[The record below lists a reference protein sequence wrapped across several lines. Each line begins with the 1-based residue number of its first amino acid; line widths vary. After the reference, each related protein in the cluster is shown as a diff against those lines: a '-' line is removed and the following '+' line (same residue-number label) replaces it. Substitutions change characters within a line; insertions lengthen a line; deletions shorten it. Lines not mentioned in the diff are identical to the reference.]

1 MLVAMAVAGAF
12 AGLYI
17 GLQQA
22 PTPHHLPVAVVGSEL
37 ADAASAALGGSAD
50 VHAVDSAAA
59 ARALVRSHDVVAA
72 LVPGADGSTLAV
84 AGADGRSATGAATA
98 MLTRVADAGGV
109 PVTRT
114 QDIVPLVAAD
124 GQGIAGFYLVF
135 GTTLAAFVLAQIMN
149 SLGALAGLRVRVVVT
164 VIGSIA
170 AAVVVAVIAGPV
182 DGAVPAATGV
192 VIGVLALLAVAV
204 SLSTLAV
211 TALLGPIGVVVS
223 TLVFTTLGNA
233 TSGATV
239 STHLLPPLLSAVGGA
254 LPPGAA
260 FGAVTAASYF
270 DGAGTAR
277 ALLTLGLWIVGA
289 TIVVSAT
296 AARRRRRELTLTTPA
311 RTADG
316 RSRSTRSTA
325 ARAEAS
331 DRAAV
336 AVGDPQDSRS

>member
-1 MLVAMAVAGAF
+1 MSNESITNQRSSVPSLPPLRRVLPVLVVQVLVAMAIAGAF

-17 GLQQA
+17 GLQKA
-22 PTPHHLPVAVVGSEL
+22 PVPHHLPVAVVGAQL
-37 ADAASAALGGSAD
+37 ADAASTALGDSAD
-50 VHAVDSAAA
+50 VRPVDSAAA

-72 LVPGADGSTLAV
+72 LVPAADGSMLAV

-98 MLTRVADAGGV
+98 LLSGVARAGGV

-114 QDIVPLVAAD
+114 QDLVPLVTGD

-149 SLGALAGLRVRVVVT
+149 SLGALAGLRVRVAVT

-182 DGAVPAATGV
+182 AGAVPAAPAV

-204 SLSTLAV
+204 SLSTLAI
-211 TALLGPIGVVVS
+211 TALLGPMGVVVS

-239 STHLLPPLLSAVGGA
+239 STHLLPPFLSAVGGA

-270 DGAGTAR
+270 DGAGVGR
-277 ALLTLGLWIVGA
+277 ALLTLGLWITGA
-289 TIVVSAT
+289 AIALSAA
-296 AARRRRRELTLTTPA
+296 AARRRAVRHDRRSPSA
-311 RTADG
+311 
-316 RSRSTRSTA
+316 
-325 ARAEAS
+325 
-331 DRAAV
+331 
-336 AVGDPQDSRS
+336 

>member
-1 MLVAMAVAGAF
+1 VVQVLVAMAIAGAF
-12 AGLYI
+12 VGLYI
-17 GLQQA
+17 GLQKA
-22 PTPHHLPVAVVGSEL
+22 PVPHHLPVAVVGAQL
-37 ADAASAALGGSAD
+37 ADAASSALGDSAD
-50 VHAVDSAAA
+50 VRAVGSAAA

-72 LVPGADGSTLAV
+72 LVPGPDGSTLAV

-98 MLTRVADAGGV
+98 MLSRVAQAGEV

-114 QDIVPLVAAD
+114 EDLVPLVTGD

-149 SLGALAGLRVRVVVT
+149 SLGALAGLRVRVAVT
-164 VIGSIA
+164 VVGSIA

-182 DGAVPAATGV
+182 DRAVPAATGV

-204 SLSTLAV
+204 SLSTLAI
-211 TALLGPIGVVVS
+211 TALLGPMGVVVS

-239 STHLLPPLLSAVGGA
+239 STHLLPPFLSAVGGV

-270 DGAGTAR
+270 DGAGVGR
-277 ALLTLGLWIVGA
+277 ALVTLGLWITGA
-289 TIVVSAT
+289 AIALSAA
-296 AARRRRRELTLTTPA
+296 AARRRRLAEHDRGGSSPA
-311 RTADG
+311 
-316 RSRSTRSTA
+316 
-325 ARAEAS
+325 
-331 DRAAV
+331 
-336 AVGDPQDSRS
+336 